1 MSAPSGAAAVD
12 LAEDVLAGK
21 PRAIARAITEIE
33 RGSDAVPALLAR
45 LFPSTGRARII
56 GITGPPGAGKS
67 TLVQRIAQSFRRE
80 GRTVGIVAVD
90 PSSPFTGGAILGDR
104 IRMSEIYTDPG
115 VFIRSMAT
123 RGALGGLAR
132 ATPDAVDVLDAAG
145 FEVVLI
151 ETVGVGQDEVDVVR
165 AADTV
170 AVVLVPG
177 LGDDIQAI
185 KAGILEI
192 ADVFVVNKAERDG
205 ADRAVAEL
213 SMMLDLSGHPEWR
226 APIVKTSATTGAG
239 VAEAVAALEAHGAYL
254 RDSAEGPRRRS
265 QRARAR
271 LLALLDA
278 RFRRAVET
286 TAPER
291 DGLEEATRAVTSR
304 REDPYAAAARL
315 FEKLVG
321 RARDGEDH
329 SRPSAGEAGR
339 EPQNVRRGAQK
350 IDHLGV
356 AVASIDA
363 ALEVYRALGIEEAGA
378 PRETVPGQKV
388 RVAFLPVGESRI
400 ELLEPASEDSPVA
413 KFLAKRG
420 PGIHHVCFA
429 VENLETALD
438 ELAAKGF
445 RLIHTTPVP
454 GAGGK
459 RVAFLHP
466 EAGDGVLIELAEKKR

>member
-1 MSAPSGAAAVD
+1 MSAPSGAAAAD

-21 PRAIARAITEIE
+21 GRAIGRAITEIE
-33 RGSDAVPALLAR
+33 LGSAAVPELLAR

-67 TLVQRIAQSFRRE
+67 TLVQRIAQAFRRE

-123 RGALGGLAR
+123 RGAMGGLAR

-239 VAEAVAALEAHGAYL
+239 VPEAVQALEAHGAHL
-254 RDSAEGPRRRS
+254 RGTAEGARRRA

-271 LLALLDA
+271 LLALLDV

-286 TAPER
+286 TAPEA
-291 DGLEEATRAVTSR
+291 DGLEEATRAVASR
-304 REDPYAAAARL
+304 REDPYSAAARL
-315 FEKLVG
+315 FERLVRTG
-321 RARDGEDH
+321 RA
-329 SRPSAGEAGR
+329 
-339 EPQNVRRGAQK
+339 
-350 IDHLGV
+350 
-356 AVASIDA
+356 
-363 ALEVYRALGIEEAGA
+363 
-378 PRETVPGQKV
+378 
-388 RVAFLPVGESRI
+388 
-400 ELLEPASEDSPVA
+400 
-413 KFLAKRG
+413 
-420 PGIHHVCFA
+420 
-429 VENLETALD
+429 
-438 ELAAKGF
+438 
-445 RLIHTTPVP
+445 
-454 GAGGK
+454 
-459 RVAFLHP
+459 
-466 EAGDGVLIELAEKKR
+466 